1 MSTEISKLPPHVQE
15 RLLRLQQRQQTLQA
29 VLTQKQ
35 QLELEL
41 TEVEQAL
48 GELEK
53 MTDDA
58 VIYKSVGSLLV
69 KSERPKVTSELNERK
84 DLLNMRINVLGKQE
98 ERLRSQIKELQT
110 KLQQDL
116 NLSHLKG
123 EKPLEEIGIPTL
135 TPEQVEELCEIAEE
149 AARKY
154 VLSQI
159 PIHRVSDLNLTI
171 DIQGL
176 KPLTAN
182 VDLEITLS
190 PLMKDYPVEKL
201 AEEAEEKVF
210 TALENRLRKLACPSK
225 K

>member
-1 MSTEISKLPPHVQE
+1 MSTEISKLPPQVQE

-84 DLLNMRINVLGKQE
+84 DLLNMRVNVLGKQE

-110 KLQQDL
+110 RLQQDL
-116 NLSHLKG
+116 QPLSL
-123 EKPLEEIGIPTL
+123 
-135 TPEQVEELCEIAEE
+135 
-149 AARKY
+149 
-154 VLSQI
+154 
-159 PIHRVSDLNLTI
+159 
-171 DIQGL
+171 
-176 KPLTAN
+176 
-182 VDLEITLS
+182 
-190 PLMKDYPVEKL
+190 
-201 AEEAEEKVF
+201 
-210 TALENRLRKLACPSK
+210 
-225 K
+225 